1 MSKRR
6 FVTGVLMAGAI
17 ASGGVAMASPAWA
30 SPAGSATSSSASPAE
45 VGPAACSLNASPP
58 KSSGSRLSGYGS
70 RTGCGSTVT
79 YFWVRVYE
87 HIPWWPDG
95 ERAVAGATYFQNG
108 GLTARGSC
116 DGRGDYYTHV
126 STATGASGE
135 SRESLRNTIC

>member
-1 MSKRR
+1 MGVTRGVGR
-6 FVTGVLMAGAI
+6 EFVGECGGGG
-17 ASGGVAMASPAWA
+17 SGGVFAERVA
-30 SPAGSATSSSASPAE
+30 AE
-45 VGPAACSLNASPP
+45 VV
-58 KSSGSRLSGYGS
+58 GSRLSGYGS